1 MDNENKALITQTE
14 DVEKLTVESTYQFID
29 NILAEIFQKSID
41 IKIGLPDV
49 AAHLVVRKFGYT
61 HHGLYCGLDDS
72 NEPFVIH
79 YSGLADG
86 LQAGP
91 VEVISLQD
99 FCHGESVYMQPHSDR
114 KYSREE
120 SVQRAK
126 TRLGE
131 QQYNLHSNNCEHF
144 VNWCISGHHFSDQ
157 VTGVG
162 KVATRI
168 GTRTLARSNVVTNL
182 ANEVVHLGKTF
193 KQWVD
198 NDIDD
203 DKLILEVKHAAVT
216 SASMFWYG
224 ALGQAAIPIPVI
236 GFLVGSA
243 VGYFVGHTLVKSGHV
258 AIGETPAVKEA
269 RERQERIRA
278 MCERLIPEIKA
289 NRAKLEA
296 YLDTHF
302 SNRAQVFKSS
312 FDTLDQAIL
321 SDEPEAFVG
330 ALHAINEQFGQALQ
344 FRNFEEFD
352 ELMESDEPFRF

>member
-1 MDNENKALITQTE
+1 MDNENKALVTQA
-14 DVEKLTVESTYQFID
+14 DDIEKLTQDSTYQFID
-29 NILAEIFQKSID
+29 KMLVEIFQKSID
-41 IKIGLPDV
+41 VKIGLPDV

-61 HHGLYCGLDDS
+61 HHGLYCGLDES
-72 NEPFVIH
+72 NEPYVIH

-91 VEVISLQD
+91 VETISLHD
-99 FCHGESVYMQPHSDR
+99 FCSGGSVYMQPHSDR
-114 KYSREE
+114 KYAREE
-120 SVQRAK
+120 SVRRAK

-131 QQYNLHSNNCEHF
+131 HEYNLHSNNCEHF

-162 KVATRI
+162 KVGARI
-168 GTRTLARSNVVTNL
+168 ALKLASKSNVLTNV
-182 ANEVVHLGKTF
+182 ANEVVHLGKTL
-193 KQWVD
+193 KDWVD
-198 NDIDD
+198 GEITDA
-203 DKLILEVKHAAVT
+203 KLLTEIKHAAVT

-224 ALGQAAIPIPVI
+224 ALGQAAIPIPVV

-258 AIGETPAVKEA
+258 AIGETPAVREA

-278 MCERLIPEIKA
+278 MCERLIPEIQA

-302 SNRAQVFKSS
+302 ANRAQVFKSS
-312 FDTLDQAIL
+312 FDTLDQSIL